1 MVTIRETANM
11 AAEPPNSAATRPRG
25 PIVTV
30 EKRRRLPI
38 GYSCASGGDGGRR
51 VSNPNGTETRPADL
65 NQQQLLALREVPSG
79 AIALGGMAVL
89 LLLIAWLLI
98 YLLVYL
104 PRGMV
109 G

>member
-1 MVTIRETANM
+1 MTT
-11 AAEPPNSAATRPRG
+11 T
-25 PIVTV
+25 
-30 EKRRRLPI
+30 
-38 GYSCASGGDGGRR
+38 
-51 VSNPNGTETRPADL
+51 NGTETRPADL
-65 NQQQLLALREVPSG
+65 DQQQLLALREVPSG

>member
-1 MVTIRETANM
+1 MTST
-11 AAEPPNSAATRPRG
+11 
-25 PIVTV
+25 
-30 EKRRRLPI
+30 
-38 GYSCASGGDGGRR
+38 
-51 VSNPNGTETRPADL
+51 NGTETRSADL
-65 NQQQLLALREVPSG
+65 DQQQLLALREVPSG

>member
-1 MVTIRETANM
+1 M
-11 AAEPPNSAATRPRG
+11 
-25 PIVTV
+25 
-30 EKRRRLPI
+30 
-38 GYSCASGGDGGRR
+38 
-51 VSNPNGTETRPADL
+51 NGTNEAEARPTALDER
-65 NQQQLLALREVPSG
+65 QLLALRAVPSG
-79 AIALGGMAVL
+79 AIALGGAAVL

>member
-1 MVTIRETANM
+1 VTST
-11 AAEPPNSAATRPRG
+11 
-25 PIVTV
+25 
-30 EKRRRLPI
+30 
-38 GYSCASGGDGGRR
+38 
-51 VSNPNGTETRPADL
+51 NGTETRAADL
-65 NQQQLLALREVPSG
+65 DQQQLLALREVPSG

>member
-1 MVTIRETANM
+1 VTNT
-11 AAEPPNSAATRPRG
+11 
-25 PIVTV
+25 
-30 EKRRRLPI
+30 
-38 GYSCASGGDGGRR
+38 
-51 VSNPNGTETRPADL
+51 NGTETRSADL
-65 NQQQLLALREVPSG
+65 DQQQLLALREVPSG
-79 AIALGGMAVL
+79 AIALGGAAVL

>member
-1 MVTIRETANM
+1 MT
-11 AAEPPNSAATRPRG
+11 S
-25 PIVTV
+25 
-30 EKRRRLPI
+30 K
-38 GYSCASGGDGGRR
+38 
-51 VSNPNGTETRPADL
+51 NGTETRSADL
-65 NQQQLLALREVPSG
+65 DQQRLLALREVPSG

-104 PRGMV
+104 PRGMI